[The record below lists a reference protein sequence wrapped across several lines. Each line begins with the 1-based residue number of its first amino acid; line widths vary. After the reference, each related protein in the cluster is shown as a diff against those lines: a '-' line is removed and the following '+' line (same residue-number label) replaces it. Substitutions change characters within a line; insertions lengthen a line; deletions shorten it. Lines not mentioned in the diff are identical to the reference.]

1 MKLLTMVWVLAEA
14 SWAMSAGESNAI
26 VLEPVKDGFEVV
38 YVFLPGS
45 YSTNDRYVQ
54 FGEFMLTLS
63 LCYFSL

>member
-1 MKLLTMVWVLAEA
+1 MKLLTTVWFLAGA
-14 SWAMSAGESNAI
+14 GWAVSAGEKSAI

-54 FGEFMLTLS
+54 FGEFLLV
-63 LCYFSL
+63 CERVCR